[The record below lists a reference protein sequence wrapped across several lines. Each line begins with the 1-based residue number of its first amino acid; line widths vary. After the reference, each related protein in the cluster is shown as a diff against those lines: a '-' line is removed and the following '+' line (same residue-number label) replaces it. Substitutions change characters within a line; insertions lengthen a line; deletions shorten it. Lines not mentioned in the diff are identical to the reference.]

1 MACCVGID
9 WADRKHDVAVVD
21 AGGECQEA
29 WEVPHTAA
37 GLAQL
42 VARPS
47 RLAADPRDVLIA
59 IEQARTGC
67 WSTRCWRPV
76 GGERSPGPQFRHHHR
91 AGPRRQY
98 GRLPVG
104 GD

>member
-21 AGGECQEA
+21 AGGQCQGA

-42 VARPS
+42 VPRPS

-59 IEQARTGC
+59 IEQPHGLLAAGFTLSVVNPNAGDRY
-67 WSTRCWRPV
+67 RDRWR
-76 GGERSPGPQFRHHHR
+76 ESRSK
-91 AGPRRQY
+91 
-98 GRLPVG
+98 
-104 GD
+104 

>member
-1 MACCVGID
+1 MARCVGVD

-21 AGGECQEA
+21 AGGECQGA

-47 RLAADPRDVLIA
+47 RMAADPRDVLIA
-59 IEQARTGC
+59 LEQPHGLLVNALLAAGFTLSVVNPQRG
-67 WSTRCWRPV
+67 RPL
-76 GGERSPGPQFRHHHR
+76 PGSL
-91 AGPRRQY
+91 A
-98 GRLPVG
+98 
-104 GD
+104 